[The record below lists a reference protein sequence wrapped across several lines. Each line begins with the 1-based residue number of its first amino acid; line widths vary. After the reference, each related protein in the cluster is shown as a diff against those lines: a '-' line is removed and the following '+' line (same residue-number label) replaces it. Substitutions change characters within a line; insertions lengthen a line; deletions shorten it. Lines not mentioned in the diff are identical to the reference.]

1 MARARRSALLHAHR
15 HRLRPQ
21 DLEDC
26 LSQATLELVARA
38 RAGGTWA
45 STAHLAR
52 VLEQRFESRVQDR
65 RRAVSGR
72 SPMQAALE
80 DALALGG
87 LGEGFGCSVPDL
99 APGTEERVLLRIE
112 LRRLPR
118 LALAL
123 SAEQRL
129 VLASQVSLQMGCA
142 EFCALHARESTVGI
156 QVVVVMS
163 GSAKGT
169 SRRIS
174 DRLRI
179 GKAPDNDL
187 VLGDDTVSRHHC
199 ELSRAAEGVF
209 VRDLNSTNGHA
220 PPPCIRGR
228 RRVRRGAKRRRDRAC
243 RPPRRR
249 SVEVMPS
256 ESNKFGDALGHSLAM
271 RTIFGVLKRIAPTDA
286 TVLLEGETG
295 TGKDVLARAITPESP
310 RGEGPFVVVDCGAI
324 SYSLIESELFGHER
338 GAFTGAVRARQGPS
352 SWPTAA
358 PCSST
363 RSASSRS
370 TCSRSCCACS
380 RPGSFAASAATAR

>member
-1 MARARRSALLHAHR
+1 VALVARARRAALLHAHR

-80 DALALGG
+80 GALALGG

-142 EFCALHARESTVGI
+142 EFCALHGWTPEKYRKVAQRARARLRRLSESDDGVPPAGCQSDEGVPPGVRESEE
-156 QVVVVMS
+156 
-163 GSAKGT
+163 K
-169 SRRIS
+169 
-174 DRLRI
+174 
-179 GKAPDNDL
+179 
-187 VLGDDTVSRHHC
+187 
-199 ELSRAAEGVF
+199 
-209 VRDLNSTNGHA
+209 
-220 PPPCIRGR
+220 
-228 RRVRRGAKRRRDRAC
+228 
-243 RPPRRR
+243 
-249 SVEVMPS
+249 
-256 ESNKFGDALGHSLAM
+256 
-271 RTIFGVLKRIAPTDA
+271 
-286 TVLLEGETG
+286 TG
-295 TGKDVLARAITPESP
+295 THL
-310 RGEGPFVVVDCGAI
+310 
-324 SYSLIESELFGHER
+324 
-338 GAFTGAVRARQGPS
+338 
-352 SWPTAA
+352 
-358 PCSST
+358 
-363 RSASSRS
+363 
-370 TCSRSCCACS
+370 
-380 RPGSFAASAATAR
+380 